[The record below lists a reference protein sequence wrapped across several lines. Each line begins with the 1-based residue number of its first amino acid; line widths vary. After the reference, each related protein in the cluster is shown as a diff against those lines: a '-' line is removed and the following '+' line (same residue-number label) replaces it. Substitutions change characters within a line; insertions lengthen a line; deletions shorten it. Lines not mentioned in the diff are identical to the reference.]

1 MTGSDIEKTRDRPRR
16 WLDTTLGELDAI
28 IDETRR
34 GHSQLGVFPSMYR
47 SVTAEI
53 RDAVRSD
60 FFDDGKAM
68 EDLAVTFADRYLD
81 AYRRWSN
88 ADTTTDSWK
97 IAFEAATDGRRRMI
111 AQHLLAGMNAHINL
125 DLGIVAADI
134 AGNEPERLHTDFLR
148 VNQILFQKLNGLQ
161 EALGSVSTRMAW
173 IDRLGGTLDE
183 RLMKLSIKDARDR
196 AWDLAL
202 DLIENPE
209 NSNAIIETRD
219 QETADLSHTILGG
232 VLPVRALSW
241 FVAGSEPADV
251 TAVLDAFAEK
261 PIDLD
266 AVEAAVSAE
275 AGIRRGER

>member
-209 NSNAIIETRD
+209 DSNAIIETRD

-275 AGIRRGER
+275 AGIRRG

>member
-1 MTGSDIEKTRDRPRR
+1 MIDRGSEETRDQPRR
-16 WLDTTLGELDAI
+16 RLDATLDDLDAI
-28 IDETRR
+28 IDQTRR
-34 GHSQLGVFPSMYR
+34 EHSQLGVFPSMYR

-53 RDAVRSD
+53 QGAVRSN
-60 FFDDGKAM
+60 FFDDDIAM
-68 EDLAVTFADRYLD
+68 EDLAVVFADRYLD
-81 AYRRWSN
+81 AYRRWCDGKATSN
-88 ADTTTDSWK
+88 SWRV
-97 IAFEAATDGRRRMI
+97 AFAAATDGRRRMI

-134 AGNEPERLHTDFLR
+134 AGNDPGHLHTDFLR

-161 EALGSVSTRMAW
+161 AALGSVSTRMAW

-202 DLIENPE
+202 DLIENPG
-209 NSNAIIETRD
+209 NSDAIIDTRD

-232 VLPVRALSW
+232 ALPVRVLSW
-241 FVAGSEPADV
+241 FVAGSEPSDV
-251 TAVLDAFAEK
+251 TTVLDAFAEK

-266 AVEAAVSAE
+266 AVEATVRSE
-275 AGIRRGER
+275 ARIKRGER